1 MPFLPFT
8 HKKTIFVKKEV
19 IKDYYQILEV
29 SKDASIDDIKR
40 AYRRKAREYHPD
52 VSNFRN
58 AAELFI
64 LINEA
69 YEYLLAQARLKADKI
84 GANQHEAQEI
94 IDQWLR
100 KERERIRERARQHA
114 SMKYKHFT
122 KTSFYEST
130 DVYSKVIVILA
141 LIFGIGIIAGSIIGT
156 IGAIK
161 KEPKLINFSYLGSAI
176 ILFTFG
182 VIITLFSALK
192 MNKVVKNKK
201 S

>member
-1 MPFLPFT
+1 ML
-8 HKKTIFVKKEV
+8 KKRA

-29 SKDASIDDIKR
+29 SKDASTDEIKR

-52 VSNFRN
+52 VSKFNN

-69 YEYLLAQARLKADKI
+69 YEYLMAQAKLKANNTEV
-84 GANQHEAQEI
+84 NQHEAQEI
-94 IDQWLR
+94 IDEWLR
-100 KERERIRERARQHA
+100 KERERIRERARRHA
-114 SMKYKHFT
+114 SMKYKRFI

-176 ILFTFG
+176 ILFTLG

-192 MNKVVKNKK
+192 MNKVVKSKK